1 MKLKPVISILFLL
14 SLGSFAGAQTIEG
27 RKMNLEEMLQLANKQ
42 NLSIQSLR
50 KESAYW
56 KQLQA
61 SVFDPNKTQVGAEY
75 GNFNSVNNDTRF
87 TISQGFNLPV
97 VYKRQKEFYKANE
110 NAQLAMVNWKQQE
123 LNKEVRLV
131 FWQMTDFI
139 ARQRLLLRLD
149 SVYSR
154 VLQAAELRLK
164 AGESNLLEKTTAET
178 QLQQFRI
185 QQQELQSDI
194 LIGQQ
199 KLQWLLNTEQKLLP
213 DSVDPPLNMML
224 TDTSLIAQH
233 PLLKYKEQQASV
245 AASQTA
251 IERNKLTPD
260 IAVGYNNMSFVG
272 YQSPD
277 GVSQKYYGLGD
288 RFHSVNL
295 TLGIPIFNRVTKNK
309 VKAGQLNEEVARM
322 NVNAADQQLKNQ
334 LVQLSEELKKKQQ
347 LVNYYDQAGLAQSEL
362 IISHAK
368 QNFDQGQVSYLEWT
382 VLMNNAVSIQL
393 ARLDARLQLNMIK
406 TEIEYLTGK

>member
-1 MKLKPVISILFLL
+1 M
-14 SLGSFAGAQTIEG
+14 
-27 RKMNLEEMLQLANKQ
+27 
-42 NLSIQSLR
+42 
-50 KESAYW
+50 
-56 KQLQA
+56 
-61 SVFDPNKTQVGAEY
+61 
-75 GNFNSVNNDTRF
+75 
-87 TISQGFNLPV
+87 
-97 VYKRQKEFYKANE
+97 
-110 NAQLAMVNWKQQE
+110 
-123 LNKEVRLV
+123 
-131 FWQMTDFI
+131 
-139 ARQRLLLRLD
+139 
-149 SVYSR
+149 
-154 VLQAAELRLK
+154 QAAELRLK

-199 KLQWLLNTEQKLLP
+199 KLQWLLNTEEKLLP

-272 YQSPD
+272 YQSTD

-334 LVQLSEELKKKQQ
+334 LAQLAEELKKKQQ